1 MWMEWLAEWLTR
13 LRFLIF
19 RKVAGEVDAEVAF
32 HLEEQVRANLA
43 AGMSTAE
50 ARRQAGIAFGA
61 VERTREQCHEARPGY
76 RLEMLAQDVRYAL
89 RGFRRS
95 PVFTVTVIVTLML
108 GIGATTAVFSV
119 VDRILFRSL
128 PYADADRLVSLG
140 MVHSLETQE
149 FVMGNFYYDWRANQK
164 PFEEITSESV
174 VPRVCD
180 LTQPSPAQLSC
191 EWVQG
196 NLLPTLGVAPALGRN
211 FLPEESRPGGP
222 NVALISYGLWLNRF
236 ALNGAVL
243 NRTIAIDGQP
253 VRVVGVLPKN
263 FEMPRLE
270 NADVLYP
277 FQVNEA
283 ADRKA
288 NGGFGSPRRIFA
300 RLKPGVSVEQ
310 ARLEMEPLYQESL
323 KVVPKDVRKD
333 IHLLVRSLRDKQM
346 QDARTAA
353 WVLFGAVLAV
363 LLIACANV
371 AGLLMA
377 RGAARA
383 RELAVRSIMGASRA
397 RLAAQA
403 MTEAM
408 LLALSGAVAGCLLA
422 EGLLRLFLAIAPPGI
437 PYIDQVYLDLRIV
450 GFTVLVSVLCG
461 LLFGLAPAL
470 ERPSAEMLT
479 GRSTGSAGNATRAML
494 RQLLVVGQIAAS
506 MVLLTAAMLLVR
518 SFWNLQHEQLGITM
532 ANTLTVRVTLG
543 QHSYATPQS
552 KMAFF
557 QALET
562 RLRFGPGI
570 TEVAESD
577 SLPPA
582 DGHSGKQRLQ
592 SIAVEGQPYSGE
604 TSGAL
609 VAYRLVSPGYFS
621 ALNIPI
627 LRGRDFSDEERHSK
641 EHVLILGQSLAQR
654 LFPGRNPTG
663 ERMQL
668 SHGESNGDAT
678 DPWYT
683 VVGVAANVKNGGL
696 TGEELPEYY
705 RLRRDQVEDWSCCG
719 VWGQTAVVIVRSSLP
734 MQTLTPWIRT
744 QVAAIDSTVPVDIAT
759 MQQRVSKLAD
769 GPRFRTLLAGFFAT
783 SGLALAVIGLYGV
796 ISFLVAQRT
805 QEIGVRMALG
815 ASRAGIL
822 RLVLGK
828 SLRLVIWG
836 TGIGLLAALG
846 VSRVL
851 SSQLFG
857 VGAHDPLTF
866 ALVPLLLAGV
876 ALLATLIPARSA
888 ARVDPMVALRCE

>member
-1 MWMEWLAEWLTR
+1 MWMELLTR
-13 LRFLIF
+13 LRFLFF
-19 RKVAGEVDAEVAF
+19 RKAPGDLDAELAF
-32 HLEEQVRANLA
+32 HMEEQARANVA
-43 AGMSTAE
+43 AGMDAAE
-50 ARRQAGIAFGA
+50 ARRQARIAFGG
-61 VERTREQCHEARPGY
+61 VERAREQSYAARPGY
-76 RLEMLAQDVRYAL
+76 RLEMLGQDVRYAL
-89 RGFRRS
+89 RCFRRS

-128 PYADADRLVSLG
+128 PYAHSDRLVSLG
-140 MVHSLETQE
+140 LVHSLETQE

-164 PFEEITSESV
+164 PFEAITSEST
-174 VPRVCD
+174 VPRICD
-180 LTQPSPAQLSC
+180 LTQPSPVQLSC
-191 EWVQG
+191 EWVEG
-196 NLLPTLGVAPALGRN
+196 NLLPTLGVAPVLGRN

-236 ALNGAVL
+236 ALNRGIL
-243 NRTIAIDGQP
+243 NQTVQIDGQP
-253 VRVVGVLPKN
+253 VRVIGVLPKN

-277 FQVNEA
+277 FQVDEA
-283 ADRKA
+283 TDRKA

-300 RLKPGVSVEQ
+300 LLKAGVTVEQ

-333 IHLLVRSLRDKQM
+333 IRLVVRSLRDKQM
-346 QDARTAA
+346 QDARSAA

-383 RELAVRSIMGASRA
+383 RELAVRSVMGASRG

-408 LLALSGAVAGCLLA
+408 LLALSGAAGGCLLA
-422 EGLLRLFLAIAPPGI
+422 EGLLRLFLAIAPAGI
-437 PYIDQVYLDLRIV
+437 PYIDQVHLDLRIV
-450 GFTVLVSVLCG
+450 GFTVLVSVVCG

-470 ERPSAEMLT
+470 ERPSAEMLA
-479 GRSTGSAGNATRAML
+479 GRAAGSAGNAARATL
-494 RQLLVVGQIAAS
+494 RQLLVVAQIAAS

-518 SFWNLQHEQLGITM
+518 SFWNLQHEQLGITTD
-532 ANTLTVRVTLG
+532 NTLTVRVTLG
-543 QHSYATPQS
+543 QRSYATPES

-557 QALET
+557 QELEK
-562 RLRFGPGI
+562 RLRFGPGVA
-570 TEVAESD
+570 EVAESD
-577 SLPPA
+577 SLPPG
-582 DGHSGKQRLQ
+582 DGHEGAQRIQ

-604 TSGAL
+604 ASGAL
-609 VAYRLVSPGYFS
+609 VAYRWVSPGYFS

-641 EHVLILGQSLAQR
+641 EHFLILGQSLAQR
-654 LFPGRNPTG
+654 LFPGRNPAG

-668 SHGESNGDAT
+668 SHGESNGDAA

-705 RLRRDQVEDWSCCG
+705 RLRRDQAEDWSCCG

-734 MQTLTPWIRT
+734 TQTLTPWIRT
-744 QVAAIDSTVPVDIAT
+744 QVVAIDSTVPVDIAT
-759 MQQRVSKLAD
+759 MRQRVSKLAD
-769 GPRFRTLLAGFFAT
+769 GPRFRTLLAGFFAA

-815 ASRAGIL
+815 ASRGGIL
-822 RLVLGK
+822 RLVLGR
-828 SLRLVIWG
+828 SLRLITWG
-836 TGIGLLAALG
+836 AGIGLLAALA
-846 VSRVL
+846 VSRLL

-857 VGAHDPLTF
+857 VGAHDPVTF
-866 ALVPLLLAGV
+866 ALVTLLLAGV

>member
-1 MWMEWLAEWLTR
+1 
-13 LRFLIF
+13 
-19 RKVAGEVDAEVAF
+19 
-32 HLEEQVRANLA
+32 
-43 AGMSTAE
+43 
-50 ARRQAGIAFGA
+50 
-61 VERTREQCHEARPGY
+61 
-76 RLEMLAQDVRYAL
+76 
-89 RGFRRS
+89 
-95 PVFTVTVIVTLML
+95 
-108 GIGATTAVFSV
+108 
-119 VDRILFRSL
+119 
-128 PYADADRLVSLG
+128 
-140 MVHSLETQE
+140 
-149 FVMGNFYYDWRANQK
+149 
-164 PFEEITSESV
+164 
-174 VPRVCD
+174 
-180 LTQPSPAQLSC
+180 
-191 EWVQG
+191 
-196 NLLPTLGVAPALGRN
+196 
-211 FLPEESRPGGP
+211 
-222 NVALISYGLWLNRF
+222 
-236 ALNGAVL
+236 
-243 NRTIAIDGQP
+243 
-253 VRVVGVLPKN
+253 
-263 FEMPRLE
+263 
-270 NADVLYP
+270 
-277 FQVNEA
+277 
-283 ADRKA
+283 
-288 NGGFGSPRRIFA
+288 
-300 RLKPGVSVEQ
+300 
-310 ARLEMEPLYQESL
+310 
-323 KVVPKDVRKD
+323 
-333 IHLLVRSLRDKQM
+333 
-346 QDARTAA
+346 
-353 WVLFGAVLAV
+353 
-363 LLIACANV
+363 
-371 AGLLMA
+371 
-377 RGAARA
+377 
-383 RELAVRSIMGASRA
+383 
-397 RLAAQA
+397 
-403 MTEAM
+403 
-408 LLALSGAVAGCLLA
+408 
-422 EGLLRLFLAIAPPGI
+422 
-437 PYIDQVYLDLRIV
+437 
-450 GFTVLVSVLCG
+450 
-461 LLFGLAPAL
+461 
-470 ERPSAEMLT
+470 
-479 GRSTGSAGNATRAML
+479 
-494 RQLLVVGQIAAS
+494 
-506 MVLLTAAMLLVR
+506 
-518 SFWNLQHEQLGITM
+518 M

-769 GPRFRTLLAGFFAT
+769 GPRFRTLLAGFFAA